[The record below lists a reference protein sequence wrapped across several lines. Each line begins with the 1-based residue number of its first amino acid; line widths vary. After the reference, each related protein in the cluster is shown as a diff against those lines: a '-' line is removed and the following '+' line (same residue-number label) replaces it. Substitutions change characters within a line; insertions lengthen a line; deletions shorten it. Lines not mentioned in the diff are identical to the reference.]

1 MFGVDLV
8 PRSHDAA
15 TVVAVGR
22 ILCPRRTRVNH
33 AREALLVA
41 HFRLVLV
48 EKIAIAF
55 DPGISLLTFN
65 KPTSGPGIT

>member
-1 MFGVDLV
+1 MNARKAL
-8 PRSHDAA
+8 
-15 TVVAVGR
+15 VVAY
-22 ILCPRRTRVNH
+22 
-33 AREALLVA
+33 
-41 HFRLVLV
+41 FRLVLV